1 MNAISPT
8 PPPLHPALAEARRLA
23 PLLSGTTLNERLE
36 ALQVLV
42 DYLGRRREWLLDCI
56 VAESGRSRGDAMIS
70 DLFQLTEDL
79 LWLRAHAA
87 TALADDKVPTPLTL
101 LGKNCHIRYEAR
113 GVVLV
118 ISPWNLPLAIGLTAA
133 MFALVAGNA
142 VILKPSEHTP
152 MRDAFEE
159 IRALHPLLAMGLQ
172 VVQGN
177 GHVAEAMIAGRPD
190 LVVFTGSV
198 ATGKKILAQC
208 APLLVPV
215 VMELGAKDAM
225 LVFDDADM
233 ERAVAAAC
241 WGNLHNSGQ
250 SCTAVERL
258 YVHNSIRNEFTKRLV
273 AAGNAIRCGTGADHD
288 LGQITTDFQL
298 RHIEALVEDAR
309 AKGAQILGGGSRHS
323 DNPRIYL
330 PTVITGVT
338 DNMRIA
344 QEEIFGPVLCL
355 YGFDREEE
363 VVTLHNR
370 SPFGL
375 STSVWTQDN
384 ERAERIMRQ
393 LETGCVNIN
402 NIMLTEGNA
411 HLPFG
416 GVKQSGFGRMKGV
429 EGLRGMTR
437 SKAVLNDPSRNRSE
451 PNWYPYSSTK
461 LALMGRLL
469 DLLNRRDLLRFLG
482 MARVGLALATL
493 MKKYSITRSNP

>member
-1 MNAISPT
+1 MTAIATAAP
-8 PPPLHPALAEARRLA
+8 HPAIAEARHHCPTLA
-23 PLLSGTTLNERLE
+23 ATSLADRME
-36 ALQVLV
+36 ALQAVL

-70 DLFQLTEDL
+70 DIFQLTEDL
-79 LWLRAHAA
+79 LWLRGNAA
-87 TALADDKVPTPLTL
+87 RALADEKVPTPLAL
-101 LGKNCHIRYEAR
+101 LGKRCHIQHEAR

-133 MFALVAGNA
+133 MFAFIAGNA

-152 MRDAFEE
+152 MHEALAE
-159 IRALHPLLAMGLQ
+159 IRALHPLLDAGFQ
-172 VVQGN
+172 VIHGD
-177 GHVAEAMIAGRPD
+177 GRVAESLIAGRPD

-208 APLLVPV
+208 APMLVPV

-225 LVFDDADM
+225 LVFDDADL
-233 ERAVAAAC
+233 ERAAAAAC

-258 YVHNSIRNEFTKRLV
+258 FVHNKVRDEFSRQLL
-273 AAGNAIRCGTGADHD
+273 AAGDRIRCGTGPDHD

-309 AKGAQILGGGSRHS
+309 SKGARVLSGGKSHP
-323 DNPRIYL
+323 DNRRIYL
-330 PTVITGVT
+330 PTLLTGVT
-338 DNMRIA
+338 DDMRIT
-344 QEEIFGPVLCL
+344 QEEIFGPVMCL
-355 YGFDREEE
+355 YGFDHEHE
-363 VVTLHNR
+363 VVAQHNS

-375 STSVWTQDN
+375 STSIWTKDGQ
-384 ERAERIMRQ
+384 RAARLARQ
-393 LETGCVNIN
+393 LETGCININ

-416 GVKQSGFGRMKGV
+416 GVKHSGFGRMKGV

-437 SKAVLNDPSRNRSE
+437 SKAVLDDPGRMASE
-451 PNWYPYSSTK
+451 PNWYPYSTQK
-461 LALMGRLL
+461 LSLMGRLL
-469 DLLNRRDLLRFLG
+469 DLATRRDPLRFLG
-482 MARVGLALATL
+482 MAQVGLAINGLL
-493 MKKYSITRSNP
+493 RSRSR